1 MKSIQK
7 ILVAVDFSEY
17 ADSVLDVAVEFAK
30 RLSAELHLVHAFDVR
45 IPLVTP
51 YEVAIPTA
59 FIEEAREAAASKLD
73 ALIRKAAA
81 EGTAATSHLR
91 EVPTASAI
99 VDLAEELGVDLI
111 IMGTRGHTGL
121 KHVLLGSVAERT
133 LRHAPCSVLTVKE
146 SHG

>member
-1 MKSIQK
+1 MKTIEK

-17 ADSVLDVAVEFAK
+17 ADSVLDVAVEFAGQ
-30 RLSAELHLVHAFDVR
+30 LNAELHLIHAFDVR

-59 FIEEAREAAASKLD
+59 FIEEAREAAASKLA
-73 ALIRKAAA
+73 ALIQKVADD
-81 EGTAATSHLR
+81 GVTATSHLS
-91 EVPTASAI
+91 EVPAASAI
-99 VDLAEELGVDLI
+99 VDLAEELGADLI

-133 LRHAPCSVLTVKE
+133 LRHAPCSVLTVKG
-146 SHG
+146 SHE